1 MANLRK
7 ISVIL
12 LSITCI
18 IGLVRGYRMMHFQ
31 DADSVLFS
39 YSKEM
44 IKVSVFSNHA
54 ILGYILFT
62 LVGLFSFVVI
72 LCILYK
78 TKHYAYLIIAE
89 GVFVLFFTLTHI
101 IANGFSLIHIFVLP
115 LCIGVVITGVMQT
128 PREF

>member
-78 TKHYAYLIIAE
+78 IKHYAYLIIAE

>member
-1 MANLRK
+1 
-7 ISVIL
+7 
-12 LSITCI
+12 
-18 IGLVRGYRMMHFQ
+18 MMHFQ